1 MRRIRSHLTFANV
14 ASAIAL
20 FVALS
25 GGTAI
30 ALGGSNTVFTDDIAN
45 DTQAASGGNPAGG
58 LVAADL
64 RPNSVGSSEVT
75 NESLTTSDIKNS
87 SLGNGDFLTGSV
99 DTRVATNNS
108 LTGNDVADGSIAS
121 GDLAPS
127 ARGARAYGRV
137 EFNSSLS
144 RSKNVVS
151 VSKPPSTTGV
161 YCITLA
167 AGIDP
172 ASAVLVVGPDY
183 SNNGTSTAFDT
194 TSVVEWDASAVTC
207 GSQSLEVRTF
217 VYDGDP
223 LDNNDGTGDTAGGD
237 SLTANDEP
245 FAFVVP

>member
-1 MRRIRSHLTFANV
+1 MRRFRRHLTFANV

-25 GGTAI
+25 GGTAV
-30 ALGGSNTVFTDDIAN
+30 ALSGTNTVFTDDIAN
-45 DTQAASGGNPAGG
+45 DTQPAAGGNPAGG

-75 NESLTTSDIKNS
+75 NF

-108 LTGNDVADGSIAS
+108 LTGADVADGSIAS
-121 GDLAPS
+121 GDLAPA

-137 EFNSSLS
+137 DSSGGLT
-144 RSKNVVS
+144 RSKNVTS
-151 VSKPPSTTGV
+151 VTHPTSGI

-194 TSVVEWDASAVTC
+194 ASVVEWDAAANSCA
-207 GSQSLEVRTF
+207 SQSLQVRTF

-237 SLTANDEP
+237 TLTEDPES
-245 FAFVVP
+245 FSFVVP